1 MQSSI
6 DRCPVCGRIH
16 EGPDGRRI
24 FSRLWVYTNYN
35 CNLSCSYCL
44 VSSSPQAERRGLP
57 RGDFE
62 RLIDEAADIGFEEVF
77 LTGGEPALLP
87 EITDMV
93 RCALLRMPVTLM
105 TNGMLWKGARLAR
118 LESLLRLPESSGLT
132 LQTSLDSGSPEIHD
146 RNRGAGTWAKTV
158 AGIRLLRERG
168 FRVRVAATTSA
179 QSERDLAELSSFL
192 ETLGITSEYWLVRDL
207 VARGQSSEGAVL
219 TGEDIVP
226 EMTVDV
232 NGVYWHPIMGEDL
245 RLTDTIFPLR
255 SAAEQLARLW
265 HTISGKDRA
274 SVYRCGPAQA
284 TTEDVANDVPQL
296 ELASL

>member
-6 DRCPVCGRIH
+6 DRCPVCGRSH
-16 EGPDGRRI
+16 DGPEGRRI
-24 FSRLWVYTNYN
+24 FSRLWVYTNYD

-44 VSSSPQAERRGLP
+44 VSSNPRAPRRGLP

-62 RLIDEAADIGFEEVF
+62 RLIDEAVAIGFEEVF

-87 EITDMV
+87 DITDMLAF
-93 RCALLRMPVTLM
+93 ALLRMPVTLM
-105 TNGMLWKGARLAR
+105 TNGMLWQGARLAR
-118 LESLLRLPESSGLT
+118 LESLSRMPESHNLT

-146 RNRGAGTWAKTV
+146 RNRGAGSWAKTV
-158 AGIRLLRERG
+158 AGIRRLQERG
-168 FRVRVAATTSA
+168 FRVRVAATTLA
-179 QSERDLAELSSFL
+179 QSEHDLEEWSSYL
-192 ETLGITSEYWLVRDL
+192 EGQGITSDYRLVRDL
-207 VARGQSSEGAVL
+207 VARGASNEGAVL

-232 NGVYWHPIMGEDL
+232 NGVYWHPVMGDDL

-274 SVYRCGPAQA
+274 SVFRCGPVQA
-284 TTEDVANDVPQL
+284 APEEADGHIALLNT
-296 ELASL
+296 ASC

>member
-16 EGPDGRRI
+16 DGPEGRRI
-24 FSRLWVYTNYN
+24 FSRLWVYTNYD
-35 CNLSCSYCL
+35 CNLCCSYCL
-44 VSSSPQAERRGLP
+44 VSSTPSADRRRLS

-62 RLIDEAADIGFEEVF
+62 RLIDEASDIGFDEVF

-87 EITDMV
+87 DITDMLGY
-93 RCALLRMPVTLM
+93 ALLRMPVTLM

-118 LESLLRLPESSGLT
+118 LESLLRMPESTDLT

-158 AGIRLLRERG
+158 AGIRRLQERG
-168 FRVRVAATTSA
+168 FRVRVAATTLA
-179 QSERDLAELSSFL
+179 QNQHDLEEWSSFL
-192 ETLGITSEYWLVRDL
+192 ETQGVTSEYRLVRDL
-207 VARGQSSEGAVL
+207 VARGESSEGAVL

-232 NGVYWHPIMGEDL
+232 SGVYWHPIMGEDL
-245 RLTDTIFPLR
+245 RLTETVFPLR

-274 SVYRCGPAQA
+274 SVFRCGPDRAA
-284 TTEDVANDVPQL
+284 AEEADGDISL
-296 ELASL
+296 LKIASH